1 MIKKSII
8 LGVFTIL
15 VQLFTNSAFGQ
26 APNEMPEEVQVK
38 IESNRMQGLPIWSGI
53 NFIFEVSVEGLELSE
68 RQILLDRA
76 QDIEEILSVDF
87 NSTGN
92 VIIVVPGGTDFVTVK
107 PIFQVIVTGIS
118 SIQTTGELKQD

>member
-8 LGVFTIL
+8 LGIFTISFL
-15 VQLFTNSAFGQ
+15 LLTNPVFAQAHEEMPKEVQLK
-26 APNEMPEEVQVK
+26 MD
-38 IESNRMQGLPIWSGI
+38 SNRMEGLPTWNGI

-76 QDIEEILSVDF
+76 KDIKEIISVDF
-87 NSTGN
+87 SSTGN
-92 VIIVVPGGTDFVTVK
+92 VIIVVPGGTDFVIVK
-107 PIFQVIVTGIS
+107 PIFQVIVSGIS

>member
-8 LGVFTIL
+8 LGIFTISFL
-15 VQLFTNSAFGQ
+15 LLTNPSFAQ
-26 APNEMPEEVQVK
+26 AREEMPKEVQVK
-38 IESNRMQGLPIWSGI
+38 MDSNRMEGLPIWNGI

-76 QDIEEILSVDF
+76 KDIKEIISVDF
-87 NSTGN
+87 SSTGN
-92 VIIVVPGGTDFVTVK
+92 VIIVVPGGTDFVIVK
-107 PIFQVIVTGIS
+107 PIFQVIVTGIT